1 VSDVNREA
9 FLIAFLRSLA
19 DDFGVCGS
27 RYEVPTELLREIA
40 ANYVALRARADAAE
54 AALIAIAKMRY
65 PTCGNHPI
73 RAAKWALRTIAKPQ
87 PDTPDTAPP
96 ARSPS

>member
-1 VSDVNREA
+1 MTREA

-27 RYEVPTELLREIA
+27 RYEVAAEYLREAADWMERAALLLRECTEHME
-40 ANYVALRARADAAE
+40 VPESCADIYGRVD
-54 AALIAIAKMRY
+54 ALIGPAQ
-65 PTCGNHPI
+65 P
-73 RAAKWALRTIAKPQ
+73 

-96 ARSPS
+96 AL